1 MPTLEHIS
9 TTRLPTLWGPFEL
22 SLFRETASSREHLV
36 LWMGEWNAPGR
47 SPLIRIHSECL
58 TGDVFGSL
66 RCDCGQQLEDAMRQI
81 GREGCGA
88 VLYLRQEGRGIGLSA
103 KLKAYG
109 LQDQGMDTVEA
120 NLALGFAADERDFS
134 IAAELLKM
142 SGVDS
147 IRLMTNNPAKIEALE
162 EAGVTVSERIATVP
176 SIQHE
181 NSRYLKTKIQKMRH
195 LISLETLEAADRPP
209 VGEG

>member
-1 MPTLEHIS
+1 
-9 TTRLPTLWGPFEL
+9 
-22 SLFRETASSREHLV
+22 
-36 LWMGEWNAPGR
+36 
-47 SPLIRIHSECL
+47 L

-162 EAGVTVSERIATVP
+162 VAGVTVIERIATVP
-176 SIQHE
+176 SVQHE

-195 LISLETLEAADRPP
+195 LISLETLEAADRLPG
-209 VGEG
+209 GEG